1 MFFVRLAFILVFTV
15 VLSSCGLTQNQKS
28 NQIQFRET
36 TVERKAPIPIDFI
49 SQPFQMVSVGDSLT
63 QGVGDSTN
71 RGGYVPYLKEFLEK
85 EKGITAAEIVNFG
98 VKGNRTSQL
107 INKLKTNEVKDAL
120 RTADMVLITIG
131 GNDVMKVVREN
142 FSTLEL
148 DLFETEKMQF
158 EKNLRTIIES
168 IREVNPLGTVVL
180 IGLYNPFYEWFPDVE
195 EMDMIMQDW
204 NMTSRTILTD
214 YERAYFIDISDIF
227 RESEENLLYTDY
239 FHPNDLGYEKIAV
252 RIYETLSLGILTER
266 YELKSTARNEASTD
280 E

>member
-1 MFFVRLAFILVFTV
+1 MRWAFILVIT
-15 VLSSCGLTQNQKS
+15 LILGSCSHLPGQELDQLHLRELTLEQK
-28 NQIQFRET
+28 
-36 TVERKAPIPIDFI
+36 PPLPIDFI
-49 SQPFQMVSVGDSLT
+49 SHSFYVVSVGDSLT

-71 RGGYVPYLKEFLEK
+71 RGGYVPYLKEYLEK
-85 EKGITAAEIVNFG
+85 EKGIKEAEIVNYG

-107 INKLKTNEVKDAL
+107 ISKLKTTEVKNSL
-120 RTADMVLITIG
+120 QTADMVLITIG
-131 GNDVMKVVREN
+131 GNDVMKVVKEN

-148 DLFETEKMQF
+148 ELFETEKKQF
-158 EKNLRTIIES
+158 EENLRTIIDS
-168 IREVNPLGTVVL
+168 IREVNPSSTVVL

-214 YERAYFIDISDIF
+214 YERAYFVDIANIF

-252 RIYETLSLGILTER
+252 RIYETLQLGILTER
-266 YELKSTARNEASTD
+266 YKLKSTARKEATTD

>member
-1 MFFVRLAFILVFTV
+1 MRWAFILVIT
-15 VLSSCGLTQNQKS
+15 LILGSCSHLPGQELDQLHL
-28 NQIQFRET
+28 REL
-36 TVERKAPIPIDFI
+36 TVEQKPPLPIDFI
-49 SQPFQMVSVGDSLT
+49 SHSFYVVSVGDSLT

-71 RGGYVPYLKEFLEK
+71 RGGYVPYLKEYLEK
-85 EKGITAAEIVNFG
+85 EKGIKEAEIVNYG

-107 INKLKTNEVKDAL
+107 ISKLKTTEVKNSL
-120 RTADMVLITIG
+120 QTADMVLITIG
-131 GNDVMKVVREN
+131 GNDVMKVVKEN

-148 DLFETEKMQF
+148 ELFETEKKQF
-158 EKNLRTIIES
+158 EENLRTIIDS
-168 IREVNPLGTVVL
+168 IREVNPSSTVVL

-214 YERAYFIDISDIF
+214 YERAYFVDIANIF

-252 RIYETLSLGILTER
+252 RIYETLQLGILTER
-266 YELKSTARNEASTD
+266 YKLKSTARKEATTD